1 VKSVA
6 KDKPSGKSRANPRGI
21 KPNKAQSNSDVLE
34 GLSRFSFKF
43 YDPNHAVFHC
53 KDRQPEY
60 FHSLLVRMKTL
71 SLMRASELTHAKP
84 TSATR
89 FHRIDWDRDNVSVK
103 SFGIKG
109 RDEYDEE
116 AWQFS
121 ISANE
126 HGRVHGFLIANVF
139 YVVWLDPEHKLYPGK
154 A

>member
-1 VKSVA
+1 VA
-6 KDKPSGKSRANPRGI
+6 KDKLRGKSRANQRDLKPI
-21 KPNKAQSNSDVLE
+21 KSQSPSYVLE
-34 GLSRFSFKF
+34 GLVRFSFKF
-43 YDPNHAVFHC
+43 YHPNHPVFHC
-53 KDRQPEY
+53 KDRGPEY
-60 FHSLLVRMKTL
+60 FHSLLERLKTL
-71 SLMRASELTHAKP
+71 SLMRVSELTHAKP

-103 SFGIKG
+103 TFGIKG
-109 RDEYDEE
+109 WEEYDED

-139 YVVWLDPEHKLYPGK
+139 YVVWLDPKHKLYPGK

>member
-1 VKSVA
+1 MA
-6 KDKPSGKSRANPRGI
+6 KDKLRGKSRAKQWDI
-21 KPNKAQSNSDVLE
+21 KSSKARSSSDGLE
-34 GLSRFSFKF
+34 GLLRFSFKF
-43 YDPNHAVFHC
+43 YDPNHPVFHC

-60 FHSLLVRMKTL
+60 FRSLLEMMKTL
-71 SLMRASELTHAKP
+71 SMMQVSELTHAKP

-89 FHRIDWDRDNVSVK
+89 FHRIEWDRDNISVK
-103 SFGIKG
+103 TFGIKG
-109 RDEYDEE
+109 WEEYDED

-126 HGRVHGFLIANVF
+126 HGRVHGFLISNVF

>member
-1 VKSVA
+1 MA
-6 KDKPSGKSRANPRGI
+6 KDKSSGKSRANPRYI
-21 KPNKAQSNSDVLE
+21 KANKAQSASDVLE
-34 GLSRFSFKF
+34 GLLRFSFQF
-43 YDPNHAVFHC
+43 YEPNHAILHC
-53 KDRQPEY
+53 KDRHPEY
-60 FHSLLVRMKTL
+60 FQSLLERMKTL
-71 SLMRASELTHAKP
+71 CMMRVHDLSNAKP
-84 TSATR
+84 SSATR

-103 SFGIKG
+103 TFGIKG
-109 RDEYDEE
+109 WEEYDED